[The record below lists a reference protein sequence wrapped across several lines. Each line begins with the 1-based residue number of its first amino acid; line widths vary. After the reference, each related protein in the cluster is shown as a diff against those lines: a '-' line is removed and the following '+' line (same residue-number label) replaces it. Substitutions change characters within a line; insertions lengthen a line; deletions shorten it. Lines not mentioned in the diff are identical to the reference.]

1 MSQRSILVLIIVLLV
16 IGGGILVWYMV
27 RDDTADSTN
36 QVVQDTNSAVSA
48 VKDIPQRPPENTVWV
63 LDASFNPSVV
73 TISAGDSVTWVNKD
87 DLNRQPASDPHPAH
101 TNVPGFEST
110 PLPLDGTYTF
120 IFDEVG
126 EWYYHD
132 HLNPIS
138 KGKIVVE

>member
-1 MSQRSILVLIIVLLV
+1 MTQRSILVLIIVLLV

-27 RDDTADSTN
+27 RDDTTDSTN
-36 QVVQDTNSAVSA
+36 QVVQETNTA

-63 LDASFNPSVV
+63 LGASFNPSVV

-87 DLNRQPASDPHPAH
+87 KLNRQPASDSHPSH
-101 TNVPGFEST
+101 TNVPGFESS
-110 PLPLDGTYTF
+110 PLALDGTYTF
-120 IFDEVG
+120 TFDEVG